1 LGSHLQPYS
10 QRTKDAVMAVVR
22 DRDGI
27 DRRIVELRSELHEL
41 LSVRLTDVQIAEKHG
56 LSHATI
62 SYWING
68 R

>member
-1 LGSHLQPYS
+1 
-10 QRTKDAVMAVVR
+10 MAVVR